1 MSLLPSNHLEGCE
14 RIDMFI
20 VLKKLSWFFKMYW
33 KRYTVAI
40 VLLTIVGIM
49 DVIPPKLIG
58 VAIDGIRQ
66 ETLTSAKLMELLL
79 YWGGLTVAGYGITYI
94 WLYQLFGGAFV
105 LERLLRSRLMRH
117 LLKMNPTFYERN
129 RTGDLMARA
138 TNDLGAVSTTA
149 GFGILTLIDSTLFMT
164 TILVVMAGLI
174 SWKLTLAAMLP
185 LPIMALLMQHFGK
198 KIHDRFMKS
207 QDAFG
212 GLNDQV
218 LESVSGVR
226 VIRAFVQEEADRKRF
241 SNSTDD
247 VFDKNIRVAKID
259 ALFEPTVK
267 ILVGMSYLIGLC
279 YGAVLVFRGEIT
291 LGEMVSFNMFLGMLI
306 WPMFAIG
313 ELINIMQRGNASLDR
328 INETLGVKA
337 DVKEADEPVE
347 LAVPESIAFERVTFR
362 YPSSSI
368 DNLVDI
374 SVSLRRGQTLGIV
387 GRTGSGKTTL
397 LKQLLREYPMGEG
410 NLTVG
415 GVPLTEIELDRLRS
429 WIGYVPQQPILF
441 SKTIR
446 ENIWFGTTDEAKD
459 EERLNRALEL
469 ASFRKDVAFLPEGL
483 ETLVGEKGVALSGGQ
498 KQRVSIARAVI
509 ADPEILMLDDA
520 LSAVDAKTETEILEG
535 IRSERE
541 GKTTIITTH
550 RLTAVQHADWI
561 VVLDEGRVTEEGTHE
576 QLLQLG
582 GWYKE
587 QYDRQQL
594 ASVVEA

>member
-1 MSLLPSNHLEGCE
+1 MH
-14 RIDMFI
+14 
-20 VLKKLSWFFKMYW
+20 W
-33 KRYTVAI
+33 KRYALAI
-40 VLLTIVGIM
+40 VLLTIVGIL

-58 VAIDGIRQ
+58 MAIDGIQQ
-66 ETLTSAKLMELLL
+66 ETLTGTKLMQLLGF
-79 YWGGLTVAGYGITYI
+79 WGALTAVGYGLTYV

-117 LLKMNPTFYERN
+117 LMKMSPTFYERN

-138 TNDLGAVSTTA
+138 TNDLGAVSVTA
-149 GFGILTLIDSTLFMT
+149 GFGILTLIDSTLFMM
-164 TILVVMAGLI
+164 TILIVMAGLI

-198 KIHDRFMKS
+198 KIHERFMDS

-212 GLNDQV
+212 KLNDQV

-226 VIRAFVQEEADRKRF
+226 VVRAFVQEEADRERF
-241 SNSTDD
+241 KKTTDD
-247 VFDKNIRVAKID
+247 VFGKNIAVAKID

-267 ILVGMSYLIGLC
+267 ILVGISYLIGLC
-279 YGAVLVFRGEIT
+279 YGAVLVFRNEIS

-328 INETLGVKA
+328 INETLGVKP
-337 DVKEADEPVE
+337 DVLETEAPIEVD
-347 LAVPESIAFERVTFR
+347 VPESIEFDAVTFR
-362 YPSSSI
+362 YPSSTI

-374 SVSLRRGQTLGIV
+374 SFTLKRGQTLGIV

-397 LKQLLREYPMGEG
+397 LKQLLREYPMGKG
-410 NLTVG
+410 SLNAG
-415 GVPLTEIELDRLRS
+415 GVPLTELELDRLRS
-429 WIGYVPQQPILF
+429 WIGYVPQQPVLF

-446 ENIWFGTTDEAKD
+446 ENIWFGSTDGILD

-469 ASFRKDVAFLPEGL
+469 ASFRKDVMFLPEGL

-509 ADPEILMLDDA
+509 ADPEILILDDA

-535 IRSERE
+535 IRSERQ
-541 GKTTIITTH
+541 GKTTLITTH
-550 RLTAVQHADWI
+550 RLSAVQHADWI
-561 VVLDEGRVTEEGTHE
+561 VVLDEGRIIEEGTHV
-576 QLLQLG
+576 QLLMNN
-582 GWYKE
+582 GWYRE
-587 QYDRQQL
+587 QFDRQQL
-594 ASVVEA
+594 ASIVES

>member
-1 MSLLPSNHLEGCE
+1 
-14 RIDMFI
+14 MFI

-40 VLLTIVGIM
+40 VLLTIVGII
-49 DVIPPKLIG
+49 DIIPPKLIG
-58 VAIDGIRQ
+58 VAIDGIQQ
-66 ETLTSAKLMELLL
+66 ETLTAAKLTELLVF
-79 YWGGLTVAGYGITYI
+79 WGSLTVASYVLSYV
-94 WLYQLFGGAFV
+94 WLYKLFGGAFV

-149 GFGILTLIDSTLFMT
+149 GFGILTLIDSTLFML
-164 TILVVMAGLI
+164 TILIVMAGLI

-212 GLNDQV
+212 RLNDQV

-226 VIRAFVQEEADRKRF
+226 VIRAFVQEEADRTRF
-241 SNSTDD
+241 SQTTDD

-267 ILVGMSYLIGLC
+267 ILVGFSYLIGLC
-279 YGAVLVFRGEIT
+279 YGAVLVFQNDIT

-328 INETLGVKA
+328 INETLGMKE
-337 DVKEADEPVE
+337 DVKDTKEPVD
-347 LAVPESIAFERVTFR
+347 LATPESIVFDRVTFR

-374 SVSLRRGQTLGIV
+374 SLSLRRGQTLGIV

-397 LKQLLREYPMGEG
+397 LKQLLREYPMGAG
-410 NLTVG
+410 DLRVS
-415 GVPLTEIELDRLRS
+415 GVPLTEVELRRLRS

-446 ENIWFGTTDEAKD
+446 ENIWFGTTDEAED

-469 ASFRKDVAFLPEGL
+469 ASFRKDIAFLPDGL

-561 VVLDEGRVTEEGTHE
+561 VVLDEGRIVEEGKHE